1 MISTN
6 IDKVGTG
13 VWFKSIQHKNRH
25 FNTKSLRLFDKKYTH
40 TIYHTKV
47 PAEPFTV
54 RGKLQVM
61 EDVQIFTVH

>member
-1 MISTN
+1 MISTST
-6 IDKVGTG
+6 DKVGTG

-25 FNTKSLRLFDKKYTH
+25 FNTKSFVSLIKKYSH

-47 PAEPFTV
+47 PAEPSTV
-54 RGKLQVM
+54 REKSQVT